1 VFANGREHKDV
12 EVEKSSGVDYFKQ
25 PMKASPLPS
34 TLHALLLCAG
44 LLSVVCAPALAQ
56 DAVVLKSGQTRE
68 GKIVGVS
75 GGNVRIETSAG
86 TVGTPLSQV
95 REIRMAPPEAFE
107 AAAAMLAS
115 GDAGGAVS
123 ALTQLNETFSGLPA
137 PWAERAAA
145 MLGDAKLATG
155 DTEGAKAAYEQFR
168 QTYPQATTLANLGMA
183 RLAVDAG
190 QYNEAEKLLQPV
202 LQASDK
208 TAFPDSAEGPA
219 LSQGHYL
226 LGRVKEA
233 AGDHQAAL
241 ANYLKASTVF
251 PFDSN
256 AAASAQKQAD
266 ALRAEHAG
274 LIAP

>member
-1 VFANGREHKDV
+1 M
-12 EVEKSSGVDYFKQ
+12 VEKNRRVDYLKLS
-25 PMKASPLPS
+25 MKASPLRHP
-34 TLHALLLCAG
+34 LCG
-44 LLSVVCAPALAQ
+44 LLACAAVLAALCAPAFAQ

-75 GGNVRIETSAG
+75 GGNVRIEMAAG
-86 TVGTPLSQV
+86 TVGTPLAEV

-107 AAAAMLAS
+107 AAAAKLAA
-115 GDAGGAVS
+115 GDAAGAAA
-123 ALTQLNETFSGLPA
+123 ALTKLNDTFAGLPA

-145 MLGDAKLATG
+145 MLGDAKLAAG
-155 DTEGAKAAYEQFR
+155 DTAGAKAAYEKFR

-190 QYNEAEKLLQPV
+190 QYDEAEKLLQPV

-208 TAFPDSAEGPA
+208 TAFPDSTEGPA

-233 AGDHQAAL
+233 AGDHQGAL
-241 ANYLKASTVF
+241 ANYLKASALF
-251 PFDSN
+251 PFDPN

-266 ALRAEHAG
+266 ALRAAHAG